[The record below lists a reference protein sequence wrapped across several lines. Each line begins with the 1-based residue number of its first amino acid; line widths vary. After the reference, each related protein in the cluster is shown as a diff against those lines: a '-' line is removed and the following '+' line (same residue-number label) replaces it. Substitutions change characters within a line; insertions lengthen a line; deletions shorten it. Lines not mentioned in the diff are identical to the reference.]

1 MIQRIQTIW
10 LLIASIA
17 AFLTLRFSFYSGTWI
32 TDNSYHELRGIDNT
46 YLMFATIILGGLSFI
61 NIFLFKKRPVQIR
74 IALLCILLEAFVLFL
89 YVRELQIFSNGNY
102 NLWAF
107 LHLVIII
114 GLVMAIMGMYKDQKL
129 IKESNR
135 LR

>member
-17 AFLTLRFSFYSGTWI
+17 AFLTLRFSFYSGTYI

-46 YLMFATIILGGLSFI
+46 YLMFATIVLGGLSFI
-61 NIFLFKKRPVQIR
+61 NIFLFKRRSLQIKLA
-74 IALLCILLEAFVLFL
+74 ILCILIEAGILFL
-89 YVRELQIFSNGNY
+89 YVNELKIFSNGNY
-102 NLWAF
+102 DLWAL
-107 LHLVIII
+107 LHLVIIVALI
-114 GLVMAIMGMYKDQKL
+114 LAIRGIYKDQKI
-129 IKESNR
+129 IKESSR